1 MDPTGGYANSYQP
14 KTTLLPVLI
23 RTKKWSQQGGMQ
35 ILINQQV
42 HSCTL
47 YSIWDTKMNP
57 TRGHANLYQTK
68 QIWQGSNHQNI
79 QDDTNRVKNHNK
91 FVFETIQGCKKRW
104 GNGSEAEF
112 GYKLIERH
120 FSTANQKVQFFNFV
134 DQSRGT
140 ATSQLRRRRR
150 KSIKTLRHK
159 KKPLAINRSR
169 ANRGVEFFYNR
180 DQSLARK

>member
-1 MDPTGGYANSYQP
+1 MVPTGGHANSYQP

-57 TRGHANLYQTK
+57 TRGHANLYRTK

-79 QDDTNRVKNHNK
+79 QDYTNREKTTTNTYLRPDKDARDVG
-91 FVFETIQGCKKRW
+91 ET
-104 GNGSEAEF
+104 
-112 GYKLIERH
+112 
-120 FSTANQKVQFFNFV
+120 
-134 DQSRGT
+134 DQQQISD
-140 ATSQLRRRRR
+140 
-150 KSIKTLRHK
+150 
-159 KKPLAINRSR
+159 IN
-169 ANRGVEFFYNR
+169 
-180 DQSLARK
+180 